1 MTEVEFA
8 GLRMLLPEGWYDIT
22 DDVEAEDVPFT
33 LARDDGVGALQFS
46 TAFYRGGKI
55 PNPSVEDLREMR
67 HQLAAGQGAT
77 EVGDVVEATTPVRV
91 SGASYRGH
99 DGFFRAWY
107 LSNGLDIAL
116 VTYSCEWEHR
126 GLEQEEYEAIVA
138 SIRFPT
144 SA

>member
-8 GLRMLLPEGWYDIT
+8 GLRMLLPQGWYDIT
-22 DDVEAEDVPFT
+22 DGVEAEEVPFT

-46 TAFYRGGKI
+46 TAFYRSGKI
-55 PNPSVEDLREMR
+55 PDPSVDDLREMR
-67 HQLAAGQGAT
+67 QQLAATHGVT
-77 EVGDVVEATTPVRV
+77 KIGDLVEATTPIRL
-91 SGASYRGH
+91 SAASYRGPES
-99 DGFFRAWY
+99 FTRIWY
-107 LSNGLDIAL
+107 LSNGRDLAL
-116 VTYSCEWEHR
+116 VTYTCEWEHR